1 MTSKEHFLPLKRTDY
16 FLYCGEKLISVN
28 SLKTNDCDQE
38 GEPALALDIYRMTF
52 PKINNPN
59 LRCYVDMYMKYE
71 IKPHE
76 INRYTILRRYIIH
89 SCCLFFFSF
98 LFFIASGY
106 CLSEMNL
113 KKKKEKKKRYMNEIV
128 VVFRKHARSSIKKGG
143 EQSIHPFVKK
153 KIKEKNGIKIV

>member
-89 SCCLFFFSF
+89 SCCLFFF
-98 LFFIASGY
+98 LFFF
-106 CLSEMNL
+106 LSQVDIVFRNEFEKKKRKEKKIYERDRSCISETREKFD
-113 KKKKEKKKRYMNEIV
+113 KKKKENNL
-128 VVFRKHARSSIKKGG
+128 FTHS
-143 EQSIHPFVKK
+143 
-153 KIKEKNGIKIV
+153 